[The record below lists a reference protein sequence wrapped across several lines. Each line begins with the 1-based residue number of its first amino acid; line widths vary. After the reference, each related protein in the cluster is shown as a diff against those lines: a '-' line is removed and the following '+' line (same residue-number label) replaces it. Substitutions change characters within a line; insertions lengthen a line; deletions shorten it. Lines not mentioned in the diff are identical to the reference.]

1 MEHYIDRDISDMIH
15 RLDRYS
21 TMRARD
27 LRDSG
32 NIGTFAHNLR
42 RLFSRFF
49 KCYVSRKGYREG
61 GYGFLIALFAGLYP
75 LLSYLKAKLE
85 EE

>member
-1 MEHYIDRDISDMIH
+1 MIQ

-27 LRDSG
+27 LRESG
-32 NIGTFAHNLR
+32 DLGGLLSNVR
-42 RLFSRFF
+42 RLFSRFI
-49 KCYVSRKGYREG
+49 KCYVMRRGYREG

-75 LLSYLKAKLE
+75 LLSYLKARYE
-85 EE
+85 AD